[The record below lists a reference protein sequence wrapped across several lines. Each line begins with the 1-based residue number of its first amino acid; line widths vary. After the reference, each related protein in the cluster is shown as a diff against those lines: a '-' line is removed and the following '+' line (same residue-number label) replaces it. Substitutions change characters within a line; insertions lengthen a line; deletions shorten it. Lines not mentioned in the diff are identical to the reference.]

1 MWEDWREM
9 TASGVPPLRVS
20 HQQTF
25 NIGFS
30 LSLQISRGQDFEKI
44 VFFSRTS
51 FFAAIAEKKY
61 QFFLRMVSSFQG
73 VQKCDKEANL
83 SIIAASRK

>member
-30 LSLQISRGQDFEKI
+30 LSFQISRGQDFEKI

-51 FFAAIAEKKY
+51 FFAAMAEKNLPV
-61 QFFLRMVSSFQG
+61 LRMVSSFQG